1 MKSGVKNLA
10 QKGHPKVEV
19 AKHENYR
26 TIIVNGVLGGLR
38 PGFFEA
44 IVYTDEVVGDEALST
59 ALSSPEKAYIKR
71 TIQCRLVFDPFQ
83 AKSLAQWLT
92 NNVKEYEKLFGKIP
106 TSNELEKEKGK
117 AASTYIK

>member
-1 MKSGVKNLA
+1 MKNLT
-10 QKGHPKVEV
+10 QGVHPKFEV

-44 IVYTDEVVGDEALST
+44 IVYTDELVVDEALGT

-71 TIQCRLVFDPFQ
+71 TMQCRLVFDPFQ

-92 NNVKEYEKLFGKIP
+92 AHVNEYEKLFGKIP
-106 TSNELEKEKGK
+106 TPSELKKEKGK
-117 AASTYIK
+117 ATSTYIK